1 MKIYLNTE
9 IAIREVL
16 GNLLLGAMLAA
27 RGHHTVLMHQED
39 NFVLRAPKKRRGVVF
54 HTKSLNYSSGWIGLH
69 SALRSIGYIITSH
82 DQEGSGTL
90 DMRNFVAGR
99 YCVENLALTEAVFAW
114 TKDEKVWLD
123 KLFPSFSGRVFVT
136 GSPRTDVW
144 KSAFEDFGAHLETAG
159 PYILLTPSIP
169 LNIEPQYWRIFETDM
184 LAGGF
189 GALTKEQVD
198 IRMTDL
204 LDNLATHI
212 PFCRIALSLLEE
224 FPSHRVFIR
233 PRPDEK
239 HEAWTTMLRVI
250 GGSDS
255 QLARIFLTNDGP
267 LEEWIHGASL
277 VINAT
282 STAGLNALVSE
293 TPLIVFGHATSP
305 FNRMG
310 YRCESEDEVISAAR
324 EALSRPERFV
334 KSYRATDPG
343 LVFHRPEEPNYF
355 AAESMVSRWL
365 KHSEGNLDSK
375 LGFEDFLLWFQPG
388 FVRRSIKN
396 FLNLWSKAPQIT
408 IPPASVLPL
417 KREDIARQ
425 LEVIARALGI
435 EGDIKFQIRG
445 RRNLVIFPVHEIA
458 RQSSEAPF

>member
-27 RGHHTVLMHQED
+27 RGHHTVLIHQED

-69 SALRSIGYIITSH
+69 SALRRIGYIITSQ
-82 DQEGSGTL
+82 DQEGSGPR

-114 TKDEKVWLD
+114 TKDEKFWLD
-123 KLFPSFSGRVFVT
+123 KLFPSFSNRVVVT

-144 KSAFEDFGAHLETAG
+144 KSAFKDFGAHLEAAG

-169 LNIEPQYWRIFETDM
+169 LNVEPQYWRMFETTM
-184 LAGGF
+184 STGGF
-189 GALTKEQVD
+189 GSKTQNGVD
-198 IRMTDL
+198 ETMQYI
-204 LDNLATHI
+204 LDSLSTQI
-212 PFCRIALSLLEE
+212 PFCRMSLKLADL
-224 FPSHRVFIR
+224 FPSHRVIIR
-233 PRPDEK
+233 PRPDES
-239 HEAWTTMLRVI
+239 HDAWLTLLSVL
-250 GGSDS
+250 GASDS
-255 QLARIFLTNDGP
+255 QLSRVLIDNQGA

-282 STAGLNALVSE
+282 STAGLNALFSE
-293 TPLIVFGHATSP
+293 TPLIVFGDTTSP

-388 FVRRSIKN
+388 FLRQNVKN
-396 FLNLWSKAPQIT
+396 FLNFWSRTPQK
-408 IPPASVLPL
+408 PFPRSSFLPL
-417 KREDIARQ
+417 KREEIARQ
-425 LEVIARALGI
+425 LEVIARTLGV
-435 EGDIKFQIRG
+435 EGNINFQVRG
-445 RRNLVIFPVHEIA
+445 RRNVVIFPTQKTA
-458 RQSSEAPF
+458 K

>member
-9 IAIREVL
+9 IATREVL

-27 RGHHTVLMHQED
+27 RGHHTVLIHQED

-82 DQEGSGTL
+82 DQEGSGTR

-114 TKDEKVWLD
+114 TKDEKFWLD
-123 KLFPSFSGRVFVT
+123 KLFPSFSENVFVT

-144 KSAFEDFGAHLETAG
+144 KSAFRNLGDHLKTPG
-159 PYILLTPSIP
+159 PYILLTPSVS
-169 LNIEPQYWRIFETDM
+169 LNVEPQYWRTFEAKMST
-184 LAGGF
+184 GGF
-189 GALTKEQVD
+189 GSKTQNGVD
-198 IRMTDL
+198 EVMQEI
-204 LDNLATHI
+204 LDSLSTQI
-212 PFCRIALSLLEE
+212 PFCRMSLKLADL
-224 FPSHRVFIR
+224 FPSHRVIIR
-233 PRPDEK
+233 PRPDES
-239 HEAWTTMLRVI
+239 HDAWLTLLSVL
-250 GGSDS
+250 GASDS
-255 QLARIFLTNDGP
+255 QLSRVLIDNQGA

-282 STAGLNALVSE
+282 STAGLNALFSE
-293 TPLIVFGHATSP
+293 TPLIVFGDTTSP

-324 EALSRPERFV
+324 KALSRPERFV
-334 KSYRATDPG
+334 KSYRGTDPG
-343 LVFHRPEEPNYF
+343 LVFHPPEQPDYL
-355 AAESMVSRWL
+355 AAEAMVSRWL
-365 KHSEGNLDSK
+365 KHSDGNLDSK

-396 FLNLWSKAPQIT
+396 FLNFWTRAPQIT
-408 IPPASVLPL
+408 IPPSSVLPL

-435 EGDIKFQIRG
+435 EGDLKFQIRG
-445 RRNLVIFPVHEIA
+445 RQNLVIFPIHETA